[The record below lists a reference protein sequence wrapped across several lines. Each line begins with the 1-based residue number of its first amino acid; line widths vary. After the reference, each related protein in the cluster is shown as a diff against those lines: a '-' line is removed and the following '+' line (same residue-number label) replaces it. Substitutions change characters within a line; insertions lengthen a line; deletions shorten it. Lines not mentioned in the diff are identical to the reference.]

1 MFERRKVLK
10 VLVAGMTTT
19 MVPAGIMAA
28 ALRPIESSGASQSL
42 REQLTPLIGSS
53 FQLTDSDGIARRAR
67 LVAIDDGPHCAS
79 LEQFSIVFEGA
90 DLTDGLHEV
99 YHNQTG
105 SSLISL
111 VPSGEPGAGTTRQRA
126 HFSVFA

>member
-10 VLVAGMTTT
+10 VFVAGVTTA

-28 ALRPIESSGASQSL
+28 TLNQTESSGTSQSL
-42 REQLTPLIGSS
+42 RDQLTPLIGSR
-53 FQLTDSDGIARRAR
+53 FRLTDSNGIAKRAR
-67 LVAIDDGPHCAS
+67 LVAIDDGPRCAG

-99 YHNQTG
+99 YHRQTG
-105 SSLISL
+105 SSLIGL
-111 VPSGEPGAGTTRQRA
+111 MPSDEAGAGMTRQRA
-126 HFSVFA
+126 HFSNFA